1 MAVRC
6 SRLGAGL
13 TLVVG
18 VSAGCGRAPAP
29 AVRPDAAASAVP
41 VDRLRPGEL
50 APGGQEAFGVLL
62 PRGMRV
68 TQRFAKS
75 VYAEGDLDAGD
86 VANFLRERVTAGR
99 IELAGTKTVL
109 SQVRLPVGNRDYQI
123 EVYGG
128 RRPCRVVVRDMTPE
142 PFDAAGLSEEE
153 RWKRAG
159 MSPEGGLL
167 DPDALK

>member
-1 MAVRC
+1 
-6 SRLGAGL
+6 
-13 TLVVG
+13 
-18 VSAGCGRAPAP
+18 
-29 AVRPDAAASAVP
+29 VRPDAATSAVP

-50 APGGQEAFGVLL
+50 APGSQEAFGVLL

-75 VYAEGDLDAGD
+75 AYAEGDLEAAE
-86 VANFLRERVTAGR
+86 VASFLRERVTAGR
-99 IELAGTKTVL
+99 IELAGTKTVF
-109 SQVRLPVGNRDYQI
+109 SQVRLPGQNRDYQI
-123 EVYGG
+123 EVMGG
-128 RRPCRVVVRDMTPE
+128 RRSCRVVVRDVTAE
-142 PFDAAGLSEEE
+142 PGDAAGLSEEE

>member
-1 MAVRC
+1 MAVRY

-13 TLVVG
+13 PVALAISV
-18 VSAGCGRAPAP
+18 GCGRAPAP

-50 APGGQEAFGVLL
+50 ASGGQEAFGLLL

-75 VYAEGDLDAGD
+75 AYAEGDLDAGE
-86 VANFLRERVTAGR
+86 VANFFRERVTAGR
-99 IELAGTKTVL
+99 IELAGTKTVF
-109 SQVRLPVGNRDYQI
+109 SQVRLPGQNRDYQI
-123 EVYGG
+123 DVFGG
-128 RRPCRVVVRDMTPE
+128 RRPCRVVVRDVTPE
-142 PFDAAGLSEEE
+142 PAGSAGLSEEE